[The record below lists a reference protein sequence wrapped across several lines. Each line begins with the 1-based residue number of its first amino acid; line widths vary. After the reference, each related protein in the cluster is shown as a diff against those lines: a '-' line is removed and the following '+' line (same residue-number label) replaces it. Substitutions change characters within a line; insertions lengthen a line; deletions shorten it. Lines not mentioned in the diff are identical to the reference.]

1 MTSIR
6 KSISSGIFFT
16 AATRYSGVLI
26 SISIGAVL
34 ARLITPSEFGLVAL
48 VTVFVTFF
56 NLLSDFGIGPAVVQN
71 QSLSNRDI
79 QSIFLLSILVGI
91 FLSASFFFASHIIA
105 IFYNEPE
112 LIPISRLLALSV
124 LFYSLQTVPKA
135 LYLKSL
141 KFKQIGI
148 ITISIQFFSSV
159 IAIILAFKGFSY
171 YALVVQ
177 SILVA
182 GISMVTFYI
191 VAPIKFKLTLR
202 KESVH
207 KIFRFSSFQFMFNF
221 INYFSRNLD
230 NILIGKYFIPSA
242 LGYYDKSYLLMSMP
256 VNNLTR
262 VITPVLMPVLS
273 KHHQDKELVFN
284 VYLKV
289 IKILATIGFPLSVY
303 LFFTASEIINI
314 VFGPQWGESIPVF
327 KVLALSV
334 GLQMILS
341 STGSIFQAVNR
352 TDLMFYGGL
361 LTAIFMVLGICY
373 GVFIEKNLVSVGYGL
388 LIAFSINFFI
398 WLYLLISSALKQSFL
413 QFLKKFF
420 FPFLISCG
428 IGIVLFIESNFHY
441 SSFLLSFFV
450 KSFLTGLTFTLI
462 FIIKS
467 ENRNL
472 LKNYLMIFLRK
483 RHEHTNDT

>member
-1 MTSIR
+1 MSTIR
-6 KSISSGIFFT
+6 KSISSGILFT
-16 AATRYSGVLI
+16 AATRYSGILI
-26 SISIGAVL
+26 SVIIGAVL
-34 ARLITPSEFGLVAL
+34 ARLITPSEFGIVAL

-71 QSLSNRDI
+71 QSLSNRDT
-79 QSIFLLSILVGI
+79 QSIFTFSILIGI
-91 FLSASFFFASHIIA
+91 ILSGSFFFASHIIA
-105 IFYNEPE
+105 SFYNEPE
-112 LIPISRLLALSV
+112 LITISRLLALSV

-148 ITISIQFFSSV
+148 ITICIQSFAGV

-171 YALVVQ
+171 YALVIQ
-177 SILVA
+177 SILVG
-182 GISMVTFYI
+182 GISLVTFYI
-191 VAPIKFKLTLR
+191 VAPIKLKLTIR
-202 KESVH
+202 MESVS

-230 NILIGKYFIPSA
+230 NIFIGKYFSPSA
-242 LGYYDKSYLLMSMP
+242 LGYYDKSYSLMSMP
-256 VNNLTR
+256 AANLTH

-273 KHHQDKELVFN
+273 KHQEDKILVYN

-303 LFFTASEIINI
+303 LFFTAAEIINLI
-314 VFGPQWGESIPVF
+314 YGPQWGESIPVF
-327 KVLALSV
+327 KILALSV

-373 GVFIEKNLVSVGYGL
+373 GVFIGKNLVSVGNGL
-388 LIAFSINFFI
+388 LTAFSINFFI
-398 WLYLLISSALKQSFL
+398 WMYLVISKALQQPII
-413 QFLKKFF
+413 QFLKIFF
-420 FPFLISCG
+420 FPLLISCG
-428 IGIVLFIESNFHY
+428 IAIILLLESYINY
-441 SSFLLSFFV
+441 DSLILSFSI
-450 KSFLTGLTFTLI
+450 KSVLAFFTFGLI
-462 FIIKS
+462 FISKL
-467 ENRNL
+467 ENRILVKDNL
-472 LKNYLMIFLRK
+472 IMVLKK
-483 RHEHTNDT
+483 RGK